1 MSNHSSAAPETDI
14 QSSTAAA
21 AGRFTF
27 PGTSISVNRMGYGAM
42 QLAGPHVFGEP
53 RDPDEAR
60 AVLREALTLG
70 IDHIDTSDFYGPYVT
85 NRLIREALY
94 PYPAELTLVTK
105 IGARR
110 DDKGNWILQ
119 RDADFLRRSVEDNL
133 ERLGLDQIAIVNL
146 RMGEPADD
154 VVAPM
159 RAMRQ
164 MQDEGLL
171 GHIGI
176 SNIDAKQLQ
185 TARDIAPIVCVQN
198 LYNLVNRT
206 DEAMIDRLAEDGIPY
221 VPFFPLGGFNP
232 LQTDELNRV
241 AEVKGETPHSVALA
255 WRLQRSPNI
264 LLIPGTS
271 RRTHL
276 RQNIAAAALTIS
288 AEHKARLDAI
298 AALA

>member
-1 MSNHSSAAPETDI
+1 MSNHSSAAPVTDI
-14 QSSTAAA
+14 QSSPAAA

-42 QLAGPHVFGEP
+42 QLAGSHAFGEP
-53 RDPDEAR
+53 RDPDEAL
-60 AVLREALTLG
+60 AVLREALALG

-110 DDKGNWILQ
+110 DEQGNWILQ

-146 RMGEPADD
+146 RMGGPADD
-154 VVAPM
+154 VATPM

-176 SNIDAKQLQ
+176 SNIDAAQLQ

-206 DEAMIDRLAEDGIPY
+206 DEAMIDHLAEDGIPY

-241 AEVKGETPHSVALA
+241 AEEMGETPQSVALA
-255 WRLQRSPNI
+255 WLLQRSPNI

-276 RQNIAAAALTIS
+276 RQNIAAAALAIS
-288 AEHKARLDAI
+288 PAHKARLDAI
-298 AALA
+298 ASLA